1 MHVHHRDRKMTDRS
15 APFFSVIVPTR
26 ERADTL
32 VSTLRTCVGQ
42 DFRDMEIIVSDN
54 FSADRTRDV
63 ALGFGESRIRYVN
76 AGRRMSMTENW
87 EYALTFAT
95 GRFITYV
102 GDDDGL
108 LPNAL
113 SDLAQIIERT
123 QCDAITW
130 KWASYFWPDS
140 VDERL
145 RNLCFIPTEFGYEE
159 RDPRLLLQ
167 QVLRFGL
174 GYEALPFLYKGVV
187 SRYLIEIVK
196 RESGG
201 RFFHAQSP
209 DVYSAIVLAAVSRK
223 FIFSKRPYSANG
235 TSRHSNGASQFRC
248 SPRDEPGTPAG
259 VFDSEQNIPF
269 HCNLVFAP
277 SLPIIVGDAF
287 LHAHDHF
294 PPVRAFALDLLCM
307 VRAAL
312 ADAAVAPRARF
323 DAVATAVREIA
334 AKNAMNLD
342 PKLFSHKGDA
352 AVDPVALVPGF
363 NLVRKHVIV
372 DCRTLGIVDI
382 YQASMLCAFVLNRRS
397 AGFAITWRRTVR
409 TTIAIAIGLV
419 RRWISTR
426 LRKSS

>member
-1 MHVHHRDRKMTDRS
+1 MTDHS
-15 APFFSVIVPTR
+15 APLFSVIIPTR
-26 ERADTL
+26 ERANTL

-42 DFRDMEIIVSDN
+42 NFHDMEIVVSDN

-63 ALGFGESRIRYVN
+63 VSGFGDNRIRYVN
-76 AGRRMSMTENW
+76 PGRRVNMTENW

-102 GDDDGL
+102 GDDDAL

-113 SDLAQIIERT
+113 SDLAQIIENT

-140 VDERL
+140 IDERL
-145 RNLCFIPTEFGYEE
+145 RNLCFIPTESGCEE
-159 RDPRLLLQ
+159 RDARLLLQ
-167 QVLRFGL
+167 RVLKFKL

-187 SRYLIEIVK
+187 NRDLTDKVK

-209 DVYSAIVLAAVSRK
+209 DVYSAIVLATVSRK

-235 TSRHSNGASQFRC
+235 TSRHSNGASQFRR

-269 HCNLVFAP
+269 HRNLVFAP

-294 PPVRAFALDLLCM
+294 PPVRAFALDFLRM

-312 ADAAVAPRARF
+312 SDASESPRSRF
-323 DAVATAVREIA
+323 DVVARSVKEIA
-334 AKNAMNLD
+334 AKNDMNLD
-342 PKLFSHKGDA
+342 PKLFSHKGDVA
-352 AVDPVALVPGF
+352 ADPVALVPGF
-363 NLVRKHVIV
+363 NLVRRHVIV
-372 DCRTLGIVDI
+372 DCRTFGIVDI
-382 YQASMLCAFVLNRRS
+382 YQASILCAFVLNRRG
-397 AGFAITWRRTVR
+397 AGFAIAWRRTVR

-419 RRWISTR
+419 QRWVSIR